1 MFILRFDTFNETP
14 VFMAYKAIEGM
25 VASRDML
32 SMLNLDRRTRFVA
45 TLGAC
50 MVQFHGRSAGP
61 LLKTQHP
68 ITFRTISAHLV

>member
-25 VASRDML
+25 VASRDIL

-50 MVQFHGRSAGP
+50 MV
-61 LLKTQHP
+61 
-68 ITFRTISAHLV
+68 

>member
-14 VFMAYKAIEGM
+14 VFMAYKVIEGM

-32 SMLNLDRRTRFVA
+32 SILNFDRRTRFVA

-50 MVQFHGRSAGP
+50 MV
-61 LLKTQHP
+61 
-68 ITFRTISAHLV
+68 